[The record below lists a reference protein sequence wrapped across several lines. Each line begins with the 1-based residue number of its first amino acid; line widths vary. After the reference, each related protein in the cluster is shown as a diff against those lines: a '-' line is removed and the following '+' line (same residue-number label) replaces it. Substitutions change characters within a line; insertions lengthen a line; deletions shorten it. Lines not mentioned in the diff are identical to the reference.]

1 MTWSMLSPTVNPKH
15 QTVGAALV
23 TCEHDKT
30 CSVAMCE
37 IWGVPGFVRSAAIG
51 KKDAVTGSSLRLAMH
66 RVPACSA
73 RS

>member
-37 IWGVPGFVRSAAIG
+37 IWVCPVLCGVLLLVR
-51 KKDAVTGSSLRLAMH
+51 KMQ
-66 RVPACSA
+66 
-73 RS
+73 